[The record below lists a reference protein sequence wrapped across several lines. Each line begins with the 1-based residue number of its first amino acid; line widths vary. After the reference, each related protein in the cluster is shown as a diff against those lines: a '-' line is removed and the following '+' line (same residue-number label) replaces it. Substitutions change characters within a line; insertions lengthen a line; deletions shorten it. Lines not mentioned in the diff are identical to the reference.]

1 MPRLPAPILRRARRS
16 VQWRLDDDGTDTH
29 SQVQVIENM
38 GTSEQMN
45 SRNTST
51 GLHLNRNSGVR
62 RRHLLAA
69 GLALAA
75 GPAAA
80 QAQPRP
86 RNVVA
91 TVAMVGDL
99 VREVSGG
106 RVRAETLIGE
116 GVDPHLFRPT
126 RSDIAKL
133 LAADAVFA
141 NGHRLEGRMGDV
153 LERVRAAGK
162 TVLLVAE
169 AIPRERLRA
178 NPDYPDSA
186 DPHVWMDPTLW
197 AEAAGAAAEALKRL
211 VPDSQHAF
219 DDNLNRY
226 RARLARLDAYA
237 REAMGSIPAHAR
249 VLVTAHDAFAYFG
262 ARYGLEVESIQGLST
277 EAEANLAAIEALVRK
292 LVDRRVPA
300 VFAETSVPDRA
311 VRALIEGAG
320 ARGQRVALGG
330 NLFSDAMG
338 RPGTYEG
345 TYEGMIDHNIT
356 TIARALGGQVP
367 PRGLNG
373 RLAAA

>member
-1 MPRLPAPILRRARRS
+1 MNRDDVSIALQMNRRS
-16 VQWRLDDDGTDTH
+16 VVG
-29 SQVQVIENM
+29 
-38 GTSEQMN
+38 
-45 SRNTST
+45 
-51 GLHLNRNSGVR
+51 
-62 RRHLLAA
+62 LAA
-69 GLALAA
+69 ALAVLPLPA
-75 GPAAA
+75 LAQGRPAAA
-80 QAQPRP
+80 

-91 TVAMVGDL
+91 TVGMVGDM

-133 LAADAVFA
+133 LGADAVFG

-153 LERVRAAGK
+153 LERVRAGGK
-162 TVLLVAE
+162 PVVLVAE
-169 AIPRERLRA
+169 SLPREKLRA
-178 NPDYPDSA
+178 NPDYPDAA
-186 DPHVWMDPTLW
+186 DPHVWMDPSLW
-197 AEAAGAAAEALKRL
+197 ADAAPAAEAALARL
-211 VPDSQHAF
+211 VPEAREGF
-219 DDNLNRY
+219 ADNLARF
-226 RARLARLDAYA
+226 RARCARLDAYA
-237 REAMGSIPAHAR
+237 REAMASIPANAR

-277 EAEANLAAIEALVRK
+277 EAEANLAAIEALVSK

-338 RPGTYEG
+338 RPGSYEG
-345 TYEGMIDHNIT
+345 TYEGMLDHNIT
-356 TIARALGGQVP
+356 TIARALGGTVP
-367 PRGLNG
+367 ARGMNG
-373 RLAAA
+373 RLAG